1 MKKNVVMIT
10 DPFGPAIVLPELQCI
25 VASQETEKGCV
36 AINEKRRE
44 AGLNS
49 LDIHLIDLAQDDNR
63 QSSVEE
69 EKISSSSGRMRL
81 LGTRL
86 RPAMRT
92 WDREEG
98 PYMIGLTGG
107 SASGKSSVGRKLESM
122 GWGVVDCD
130 KLGHLAYSPGQPAHS
145 RLVTEFGQE
154 ILAADGSIDRRALG
168 SIVFTDKT
176 KLTALNNIVWPE
188 IARLAMEQA
197 DTLWRD
203 QGRQVVVLDAAV
215 LLEAGWQSQCH
226 EVWVCVVPRE
236 EAVKRIVDRDGKTEE
251 EAGRRLDSQMSNIA
265 RVERAATV
273 ICTLWSPEVTLSQV
287 TRAVQRLNNELEL

>member
-1 MKKNVVMIT
+1 MIT

-25 VASQETEKGCV
+25 VASQETERGCV

-86 RPAMRT
+86 RPAMRS
-92 WDREEG
+92 WERGEG

-107 SASGKSSVGRKLESM
+107 SASGKSSVGRRLETM

-130 KLGHLAYSPGQPAHS
+130 KLGHMAYTPGQPAHTQ
-145 RLVTEFGQE
+145 LVQEFGQQ
-154 ILAADGSIDRRALG
+154 ILAADGTIDRRALG
-168 SIVFTDKT
+168 GIVFSDKA
-176 KLTALNNIVWPE
+176 KLTTLNNIVWPE

-197 DTLWRD
+197 QSLWRE
-203 QGRQVVVLDAAV
+203 GKQVVVLDAAV
-215 LLEAGWQSQCH
+215 LLEAGWEAQCH

-236 EAVKRIVDRDGKTEE
+236 EAVKRIVDRDKKTEE
-251 EAGRRLDSQMSNIA
+251 EAGRRLDSQMSNQE

-273 ICTLWSPEVTLSQV
+273 ISTLWSPDITLSQV
-287 TRAVQRLNNELEL
+287 TRAVQRLNNELGL